1 MIIIRLDFFS
11 LVERNCR
18 KIAQSRGTVVSRRIL
33 FTKPGPHGVRV
44 FFSTLDIKSD
54 GVRATSVTS
63 GWRIGVRT
71 QEIRQFPARAR
82 SCLHLIGAPVT
93 SSPGGGGVLGAL
105 FRARRPSHA
114 DRSMRP
120 SCTSPLSNA
129 SPFFETHV
137 SFRAPAKES
146 SPPPFRNFR
155 FTIFLAL
162 WQQRRQRSSR
172 GSIIKRGFV
181 SVFRACGV
189 EGYASRSTRHDPL
202 FDLYIWNNDNW
213 NLKFEEE
220 KDEWK

>member
-1 MIIIRLDFFS
+1 M
-11 LVERNCR
+11 
-18 KIAQSRGTVVSRRIL
+18 
-33 FTKPGPHGVRV
+33 
-44 FFSTLDIKSD
+44 
-54 GVRATSVTS
+54 
-63 GWRIGVRT
+63 RT

-146 SPPPFRNFR
+146 SPPPLHSEISVLPF
-155 FTIFLAL
+155 
-162 WQQRRQRSSR
+162 SSLYD
-172 GSIIKRGFV
+172 SKDV
-181 SVFRACGV
+181 SVLQGEALLSEDLFQSFV
-189 EGYASRSTRHDPL
+189 LVASKATL
-202 FDLYIWNNDNW
+202 FVQLVTILYSICM
-213 NLKFEEE
+213 FGIIIIMIIEI
-220 KDEWK
+220 

>member
-137 SFRAPAKES
+137 RFVHLPKNHPPLHSEISVLPFS
-146 SPPPFRNFR
+146 S
-155 FTIFLAL
+155 LYD
-162 WQQRRQRSSR
+162 S
-172 GSIIKRGFV
+172 KDV
-181 SVFRACGV
+181 SVLQGEALLSEDLFQSFV
-189 EGYASRSTRHDPL
+189 LVASKATL
-202 FDLYIWNNDNW
+202 LVQLVTILYSICM
-213 NLKFEEE
+213 FGIIIIMIIEI
-220 KDEWK
+220 